1 MGRRD
6 IRHKEP
12 KKAKKDT
19 KKLPSISVS
28 PAPASVEVV
37 GKRKR
42 KGEEEE

>member
-12 KKAKKDT
+12 KKVRKDAR
-19 KKLPSISVS
+19 KLPGVSVS

-37 GKRKR
+37 GKKKR